1 MRADR
6 YVRRK
11 KIVAQAR
18 QPGIKATARAFG
30 CSRNTV
36 RRWVRRY
43 RPGHPRP
50 TPGRVTWKPSID
62 CKKTSSSTA
71 RALPVA
77 PSSGSRSPPTGVTS
91 TSPVPTVT
99 NSGRLRS
106 KSSANAIPSWI
117 WPSPRGVHLTLPPN
131 SVNTSPAILPRGVTI
146 YLSIPVPGQHHRHAG
161 LVGSRWNNPN
171 SPGAG
176 HPEKSADA
184 RIVEFTQIP
193 PHAERNPQSHPPAC
207 VPPTDYSSLVRT
219 CGAGISRT

>member
-77 PSSGSRSPPTGVTS
+77 PSSGSRSPPTGATS

-146 YLSIPVPGQHHRHAG
+146 YLSIPNKPTATAASASSSRVSCGRATILCWHCSCPRVDLLAGKYREPLYVERPG
-161 LVGSRWNNPN
+161 N
-171 SPGAG
+171 
-176 HPEKSADA
+176 
-184 RIVEFTQIP
+184 
-193 PHAERNPQSHPPAC
+193 
-207 VPPTDYSSLVRT
+207 
-219 CGAGISRT
+219 